1 MSEAGVV
8 ETARLI
14 AAGERSAAEATEA
27 ALKRIEGLEP
37 QLHAFITVA
46 AEHALAEAAQAD
58 RRAAA
63 GEPLGPLHGVPVAVK
78 DLEWT
83 AGIRTTYGSA
93 RFGDFVPEHDS
104 LAVERLRAAGA
115 IVVGK
120 TNTPEFGLLGETRSA
135 LAGETR
141 NPWDLER
148 TTGGSSGGSAAAV
161 AAGVVP
167 AALGSD
173 TAGSIPCP
181 AAMCGVFGMKPTRGL
196 VPTWPDP
203 GDARLF
209 LDSGPLAGSVG
220 DARALL
226 TALAGPD
233 PRDPT
238 SFLPPPDPEAP
249 ARPLRIAW
257 NPDWGRLAV
266 DPDVREACAA
276 AADAFAQL
284 GHEVEEARPDV
295 DGDPFAIAEPLL
307 AADMWTL
314 FEAQGIDESD
324 LSEDGRAEARLLGR
338 PSLMDYVAALN
349 ALTVFRRRFDEFFER
364 HDLMITPATA
374 VPAFPIAQPPTRI
387 DGHEVQPRWTTFMP
401 FAMPS
406 NLAGLPTASLPCGH
420 SRDGL
425 PTGLQVTGPRGS
437 DLLVLHACEQ
447 FERARPW
454 SLPARPRGDS

>member
-1 MSEAGVV
+1 VSGAPSAR

-14 AAGERSAAEATEA
+14 AAGELSAVDATRA
-27 ALKRIEGLEP
+27 ALERIERLEP

-46 AEHALAEAAQAD
+46 GDRALAEAEQAD
-58 RRAAA
+58 RA
-63 GEPLGPLHGVPVAVK
+63 GEPKGPLHGVPLAVK
-78 DLEWT
+78 DLEAT
-83 AGIRTTYGSA
+83 ARLRTTYGSA
-93 RFGDFVPEHDS
+93 RFADFVPEHDS

-161 AAGVVP
+161 AAGALP

-209 LDSGPLAGSVG
+209 LDSGPLTASVA
-220 DARALL
+220 DARVLL
-226 TALAGPD
+226 SALAGPD
-233 PRDPT
+233 ERDPT
-238 SFLPPPDPEAP
+238 SFVPPAADDAP

-266 DPDVREACAA
+266 DPEVRAACAA
-276 AADAFAQL
+276 AADAFAEL
-284 GHEVEEARPDV
+284 GHEVEEAVPDYA
-295 DGDPFAIAEPLL
+295 GDPFAIAEPLL
-307 AADMWTL
+307 AADMWQL
-314 FEAQGIDESD
+314 FESQDVALED
-324 LSEDGRAEARLLGR
+324 LSEDGREEARLLGR
-338 PSLMDYVAALN
+338 PSLGDYVGALN
-349 ALTVFRRRFDEFFER
+349 ALTVFRRRFDRLFER
-364 HDLMITPATA
+364 FDLMLTPATA
-374 VPAFPIAQPPTRI
+374 VPAFPVASPPARI
-387 DGHEVQPRWTTFMP
+387 DGREVEPRWTTFMP
-401 FAMPS
+401 FAVPS
-406 NLAGLPTASLPCGH
+406 NLAGLPTASVPCAFT
-420 SRDGL
+420 RDGL
-425 PTGLQVTGPRGS
+425 PVGLQVTGPRGS
-437 DLLVLHACEQ
+437 DFLILHAAEA
-447 FERARPW
+447 FEAARPW
-454 SLPARPRGDS
+454 PLPAPLS

>member
-1 MSEAGVV
+1 MSEAAGVV

-14 AAGERSAAEATEA
+14 AAGERSATEVTEA
-27 ALKRIEGLEP
+27 ALRRIERLEP
-37 QLHAFITVA
+37 RLHAFITIA
-46 AEHALAEAAQAD
+46 GDHALAEAEEAD

-63 GEPLGPLHGVPVAVK
+63 GEPLGRLHGVPLAVK
-78 DLEWT
+78 DLEAT

-93 RFGDFVPEHDS
+93 RFGDLVPDHDS
-104 LAVERLRAAGA
+104 LAVERLRDAGA

-141 NPWDLER
+141 NPWDLGR

-181 AAMCGVFGMKPTRGL
+181 ASMCGVFGLKPTRGL

-209 LDSGPLAGSVG
+209 LDSGPLTTSVA

-233 PRDPT
+233 RRDPT
-238 SFLPPPDPEAP
+238 SFLPPPDREAP

-257 NPDWGRLAV
+257 NPDWGRPRRRSRGAGG
-266 DPDVREACAA
+266 VR
-276 AADAFAQL
+276 
-284 GHEVEEARPDV
+284 GGR
-295 DGDPFAIAEPLL
+295 
-307 AADMWTL
+307 
-314 FEAQGIDESD
+314 
-324 LSEDGRAEARLLGR
+324 GRAS
-338 PSLMDYVAALN
+338 PSSG
-349 ALTVFRRRFDEFFER
+349 TRSRRRAP
-364 HDLMITPATA
+364 TSTA
-374 VPAFPIAQPPTRI
+374 MRSRSRSRCSPPT
-387 DGHEVQPRWTTFMP
+387 
-401 FAMPS
+401 
-406 NLAGLPTASLPCGH
+406 CGRS
-420 SRDGL
+420 SR
-425 PTGLQVTGPRGS
+425 PRGS
-437 DLLVLHACEQ
+437 TSPTS
-447 FERARPW
+447 ARTG
-454 SLPARPRGDS
+454 RPRRGCSDGRR